1 MVFLKPRGKVQP
13 QVGCWIY
20 QHLLLRKDAV
30 TFCSVTALVLLPAGA
45 QIGLGVRRGWQA
57 GPAQGRPA
65 LTDKDGSMAELQID
79 GCCQLLACLASPGRE
94 ADSMPSPFKG
104 FCLGI

>member
-1 MVFLKPRGKVQP
+1 MVFLKSHEKVQP

-20 QHLLLRKDAV
+20 QRLLLGKDAV
-30 TFCSVTALVLLPAGA
+30 AFCSITALVPLPAGA
-45 QIGLGVRRGWQA
+45 RIGLGVRRGWQA
-57 GPAQGRPA
+57 GPAQGRPV

-79 GCCQLLACLASPGRE
+79 GCCQLLARLTSPGRE
-94 ADSMPSPFKG
+94 ADSMPSPFKA